1 MKSKA
6 LGTIF
11 SVMAGILFAGVVL
24 PVFAEGYGKQAAP
37 AAEQV
42 AAPEAEQA
50 MAPAAGE
57 AAQPAMDEA
66 MMAKWQEASTPNENH
81 QVLQDL
87 VGSWN
92 YTMKF
97 WMSPEAAPEESS
109 GTSDVKSIMGGRFIE
124 QTVNGTHMG
133 QPFEGKGTVG
143 YDNVKQEYQSIW
155 IDSMGTG
162 MMTASG
168 SYDSAAKAMTEIG
181 SFSCPMKGGM
191 MGYRAV
197 TKIIDE
203 NTHTYEMYMASPDG
217 KEFRS
222 MEITYTRQS

>member
-1 MKSKA
+1 MKPKTS
-6 LGTIF
+6 GVIF
-11 SVMAGILFAGVVL
+11 SVIAGILLAGTAL
-24 PVFAEGYGKQAAP
+24 PVFAEYDKKEAPATAEKAAAP
-37 AAEQV
+37 TDEK
-42 AAPEAEQA
+42 A
-50 MAPAAGE
+50 MAPDGE
-57 AAQPAMDEA
+57 AMAPAMDEA

-97 WMSPEAAPEESS
+97 WMSPEAAPEESA

-124 QTVNGTHMG
+124 QAVNGTHMG
-133 QPFEGKGTVG
+133 QPFQGEGIVG
-143 YDNVKQEYQSIW
+143 YDNVKEEYQSIW

-162 MMTASG
+162 MMSASG
-168 SYDSAAKAMTEIG
+168 SYDAAAKAMTETG
-181 SFSCPMKGGM
+181 SFSCPMKGGPL
-191 MGYRAV
+191 GYRAV
-197 TKIIDE
+197 TKIIDA
-203 NTHTYEMYMASPDG
+203 NTHTYEMYMTGPEG